1 MEAGEIMIVTAKIK
15 GLFNSFFR
23 GLGLFTVAATAA
35 TVVASLASGEAH
47 AVSVT
52 NRDDKE
58 QKIQIVE
65 GDVKKDHT
73 LKPAAVLDGVC
84 LKGCVIRLNENDND
98 EYELDGTEVVTIED
112 GYLYYDGPDAPPA
125 PAPGAAAPAA
135 PTPAP
140 APKAP

>member
-1 MEAGEIMIVTAKIK
+1 MMCVASKFKAL
-15 GLFNSFFR
+15 LFAS
-23 GLGLFTVAATAA
+23 VAATVIN
-35 TVVASLASGEAH
+35 VVLSGTAG

-65 GDVKKDHT
+65 GEVKKDHT

-84 LKGCVIRLNENDND
+84 LKGCVIRLNDNDND

-125 PAPGAAAPAA
+125 AGATPAPGA
-135 PTPAP
+135 P
-140 APKAP
+140 APKVP

>member
-1 MEAGEIMIVTAKIK
+1 MIIAMKIK
-15 GLFNSFFR
+15 VRL
-23 GLGLFTVAATAA
+23 LATVAATVAA
-35 TVVASLASGEAH
+35 TLVCGAAN

-65 GDVKKDHT
+65 GDIKKDHT

-84 LKGCVIRLNENDND
+84 LKGCVIRLNDNDND

-112 GYLYYDGPDAPPA
+112 GYLYYDGPDAPPTPPAATTPA
-125 PAPGAAAPAA
+125 PA
-135 PTPAP
+135 TP

>member
-1 MEAGEIMIVTAKIK
+1 MMIVASKIK
-15 GLFNSFFR
+15 ALLFA
-23 GLGLFTVAATAA
+23 TVAATVAGGMLCGAA
-35 TVVASLASGEAH
+35 N

-65 GDVKKDHT
+65 GDLKKDHT

-84 LKGCVIRLNENDND
+84 LKGCVIRLNDNDND

-125 PAPGAAAPAA
+125 AGAPAPAA
-135 PTPAP
+135 PPP

>member
-1 MEAGEIMIVTAKIK
+1 MMIVASKIK
-15 GLFNSFFR
+15 GL
-23 GLGLFTVAATAA
+23 LFASIAAVVSNVLICGVA
-35 TVVASLASGEAH
+35 G

-58 QKIQIVE
+58 QKLQIVE

-73 LKPAAVLDGVC
+73 LKPTAVLDGVC
-84 LKGCVIRLNENDND
+84 LKGCVIRLNDNEND

-112 GYLYYDGPDAPPA
+112 GFLYYDGPDAPAQGAA
-125 PAPGAAAPAA
+125 PAPG
-135 PTPAP
+135 AP

>member
-1 MEAGEIMIVTAKIK
+1 MMGVASKIK
-15 GLFNSFFR
+15 ALLFAS
-23 GLGLFTVAATAA
+23 VAAT
-35 TVVASLASGEAH
+35 VASFLVCGAAG

-65 GDVKKDHT
+65 GEVKKDHT

-84 LKGCVIRLNENDND
+84 LKGCVIRLNDNDND

-125 PAPGAAAPAA
+125 AGAAPAPG
-135 PTPAP
+135 AP

>member
-1 MEAGEIMIVTAKIK
+1 MMIVVSKIK
-15 GLFNSFFR
+15 GL
-23 GLGLFTVAATAA
+23 LFAMVAATITGGVLCGAA
-35 TVVASLASGEAH
+35 N

-52 NRDDKE
+52 NRDEKE

-84 LKGCVIRLNENDND
+84 LKGCVIRLNDNDND

-112 GYLYYDGPDAPPA
+112 GYLYYDGPDAPP
-125 PAPGAAAPAA
+125 PAAAGAAPAA
-135 PTPAP
+135 PAAP

>member
-1 MEAGEIMIVTAKIK
+1 MMIVASKIK
-15 GLFNSFFR
+15 GL
-23 GLGLFTVAATAA
+23 LFATVAVTVAIGALSGTAN
-35 TVVASLASGEAH
+35 

-52 NRDDKE
+52 NRDEKE

-84 LKGCVIRLNENDND
+84 LKGCVIRLNDNDND

-125 PAPGAAAPAA
+125 PAPGAA
-135 PTPAP
+135 PAP

>member
-1 MEAGEIMIVTAKIK
+1 MNWHMVFRAETGPTQLTEARDMMIVASKIK
-15 GLFNSFFR
+15 VL
-23 GLGLFTVAATAA
+23 LLATVAGC
-35 TVVASLASGEAH
+35 VISGSAG

-84 LKGCVIRLNENDND
+84 LKGCVIRLNDNDND

-112 GYLYYDGPDAPPA
+112 GYLYYDGPDSPP
-125 PAPGAAAPAA
+125 AAAPTDPAK
-135 PTPAP
+135 PAP

>member
-1 MEAGEIMIVTAKIK
+1 MIVASR
-15 GLFNSFFR
+15 LRALVFA
-23 GLGLFTVAATAA
+23 TVAAT
-35 TVVASLASGEAH
+35 VAGGMLCGTAN

-58 QKIQIVE
+58 AKIQIVE

-84 LKGCVIRLNENDND
+84 LKGCVIRLNDNDND

-125 PAPGAAAPAA
+125 AGAPTPAPG
-135 PTPAP
+135 AP

>member
-1 MEAGEIMIVTAKIK
+1 MMIVASNIK
-15 GLFNSFFR
+15 VLVR
-23 GLGLFTVAATAA
+23 ATLAFT
-35 TVVASLASGEAH
+35 LAGCLMSVSAG

-65 GDVKKDHT
+65 GDVKKDHA
-73 LKPAAVLDGVC
+73 LKPAAVLEGVC
-84 LKGCVIRLNENDND
+84 MKGCVIRLNDNDND

-112 GYLYYDGPDAPPA
+112 GYLYYDGPDAP
-125 PAPGAAAPAA
+125 APGAPASNAPAQGAA

-140 APKAP
+140 KAP

>member
-1 MEAGEIMIVTAKIK
+1 MEASDMIVASKIK
-15 GLFNSFFR
+15 VLV
-23 GLGLFTVAATAA
+23 LAVTTAIWA
-35 TVVASLASGEAH
+35 GCLMSVSAG

-65 GDVKKDHT
+65 GELKKDHT

-84 LKGCVIRLNENDND
+84 MKGCVIRLNDNDND

-112 GYLYYDGPDAPPA
+112 GYLYYDGPDAPA
-125 PAPGAAAPAA
+125 QGAAPN

>member
-1 MEAGEIMIVTAKIK
+1 MIVASKIK
-15 GLFNSFFR
+15 ALLFASA
-23 GLGLFTVAATAA
+23 VA
-35 TVVASLASGEAH
+35 VVSNVLICGIAS

-65 GDVKKDHT
+65 GDAKKDHT

-84 LKGCVIRLNENDND
+84 LKGCVIRLNDNDND

-112 GYLYYDGPDAPPA
+112 GFLYYDGPDAPPA
-125 PAPGAAAPAA
+125 GAAPAA
-135 PTPAP
+135 PGAVTPP

>member
-1 MEAGEIMIVTAKIK
+1 MIIAMKIK
-15 GLFNSFFR
+15 VRL
-23 GLGLFTVAATAA
+23 LATVAATVAA
-35 TVVASLASGEAH
+35 TVVCGAAN

-65 GDVKKDHT
+65 GDIKKDHT

-84 LKGCVIRLNENDND
+84 LKGCVIRLNDNDND

-112 GYLYYDGPDAPPA
+112 GYLYYDGPDAPPTPPAATTPA
-125 PAPGAAAPAA
+125 PA
-135 PTPAP
+135 TP

>member
-1 MEAGEIMIVTAKIK
+1 MMIVASKIK
-15 GLFNSFFR
+15 ALLFA
-23 GLGLFTVAATAA
+23 TVAATIAGGVMCG
-35 TVVASLASGEAH
+35 TAS

-52 NRDDKE
+52 NRDEKE

-84 LKGCVIRLNENDND
+84 LKGCVIRLNDNDND

-125 PAPGAAAPAA
+125 AAPAPAA
-135 PTPAP
+135 PAPATPAP

>member
-1 MEAGEIMIVTAKIK
+1 MMIVASKIK
-15 GLFNSFFR
+15 ALLF
-23 GLGLFTVAATAA
+23 A
-35 TVVASLASGEAH
+35 TVMVTLAGPLMAGAAG

-65 GDVKKDHT
+65 GDVKKDHV

-84 LKGCVIRLNENDND
+84 LKGCVIRLNDSDND

-125 PAPGAAAPAA
+125 PGAPA
-135 PTPAP
+135 TTP

>member
-1 MEAGEIMIVTAKIK
+1 VPNAGTGLAQLTETGDMIIAWKIK
-15 GLFNSFFR
+15 GLLRAS
-23 GLGLFTVAATAA
+23 VAATMAA
-35 TVVASLASGEAH
+35 TLLTGTAN

-84 LKGCVIRLNENDND
+84 LKGCVIRLNDNDND
-98 EYELDGTEVVTIED
+98 EYELDGSEVVTIED
-112 GYLYYDGPDAPPA
+112 GYLYYDGPDAPPTPPAATA
-125 PAPGAAAPAA
+125 PAPA
-135 PTPAP
+135 TP

>member
-1 MEAGEIMIVTAKIK
+1 MQIVASKIQV
-15 GLFNSFFR
+15 L
-23 GLGLFTVAATAA
+23 LLATVAGCFLSSAA
-35 TVVASLASGEAH
+35 G

-65 GDVKKDHT
+65 GEVKKDHT
-73 LKPAAVLDGVC
+73 LKPTAVLDGVC
-84 LKGCVIRLNENDND
+84 LKGCVIRLNDNDSD

-112 GYLYYDGPDAPPA
+112 GYLYYDGPDAPPPGA
-125 PAPGAAAPAA
+125 PAPADGK
-135 PTPAP
+135 P

>member
-1 MEAGEIMIVTAKIK
+1 MMIVASKIK
-15 GLFNSFFR
+15 GL
-23 GLGLFTVAATAA
+23 LAASAA
-35 TVVASLASGEAH
+35 AVVSSLLICGGAG

-65 GDVKKDHT
+65 GEVKKDHT
-73 LKPAAVLDGVC
+73 LKPTAVLDGVC
-84 LKGCVIRLNENDND
+84 LKGCVIRLNDNEND

-112 GYLYYDGPDAPPA
+112 GFLYYDGPDAPAQGAAPA
-125 PAPGAAAPAA
+125 APGAAAPA
-135 PTPAP
+135 PAP

>member
-1 MEAGEIMIVTAKIK
+1 MIIAVKIK
-15 GLFNSFFR
+15 GLLFASFAA
-23 GLGLFTVAATAA
+23 TVAATVLTGA
-35 TVVASLASGEAH
+35 AH

-52 NRDDKE
+52 NRDEKE

-65 GDVKKDHT
+65 GEIKKDHT

-84 LKGCVIRLNENDND
+84 LKGCVIRLNDNDND

-125 PAPGAAAPAA
+125 PPAAAPAPGAAAPA
-135 PTPAP
+135 
-140 APKAP
+140 PKAP